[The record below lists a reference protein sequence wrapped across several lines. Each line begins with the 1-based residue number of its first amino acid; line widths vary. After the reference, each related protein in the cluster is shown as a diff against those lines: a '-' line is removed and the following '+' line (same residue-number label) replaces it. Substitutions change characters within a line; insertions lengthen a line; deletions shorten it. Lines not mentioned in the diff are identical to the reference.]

1 MLSKTERDFVEDPST
16 FSKNAAKDLRYRI
29 KRKLKRARP
38 DLELL
43 LQSIDVTG
51 IDPLEL
57 LGLTDVQ
64 HTATQKTD
72 ATNKVLRS
80 QKTATKRFKSLSKF
94 ENW

>member
-38 DLELL
+38 DLEIL

-64 HTATQKTD
+64 HTAQKNDT
-72 ATNKVLRS
+72 TNKVLRS
-80 QKTATKRFKSLSKF
+80 QKTTTKRFKSLSKF

>member
-1 MLSKTERDFVEDPST
+1 MLSKTERDFVEDPSR
-16 FSKNAAKDLRYRI
+16 FSKNTAKDLRYRI
-29 KRKLKRARP
+29 KKKLKRARP

-57 LGLTDVQ
+57 LGLIDVQ
-64 HTATQKTD
+64 DNVAQKTNT
-72 ATNKVLRS
+72 ANKVLRS
-80 QKTATKRFKSLSKF
+80 QKTTTKRFKSLSKF

>member
-16 FSKNAAKDLRYRI
+16 FSNNAAKDLRYRI
-29 KRKLKRARP
+29 KKKLKRARP

-43 LQSIDVTG
+43 LQNTDVIG

-64 HTATQKTD
+64 HTAQKTD
-72 ATNKVLRS
+72 TNNKVLRS

>member
-16 FSKNAAKDLRYRI
+16 FSNNAAKDLRYRI
-29 KRKLKRARP
+29 KKKLKRARP

-43 LQSIDVTG
+43 LQNINVTG

-64 HTATQKTD
+64 HTTQKTD

>member
-16 FSKNAAKDLRYRI
+16 FSNNAAKDLRYRI
-29 KRKLKRARP
+29 KKKLKRARP
-38 DLELL
+38 DLDLL
-43 LQSIDVTG
+43 LQNIDVTG

-57 LGLTDVQ
+57 LGLIDVQ
-64 HTATQKTD
+64 HTIQKTD

>member
-64 HTATQKTD
+64 HTTQKDT
-72 ATNKVLRS
+72 TNKVLRS
-80 QKTATKRFKSLSKF
+80 Q
-94 ENW
+94 

>member
-16 FSKNAAKDLRYRI
+16 FSRNAAKELRYRI
-29 KRKLKRARP
+29 KKKLKRARP

-43 LQSIDVTG
+43 VQNADVTG

-64 HTATQKTD
+64 HDTAQKTD
-72 ATNKVLRS
+72 TNNKVLRL
-80 QKTATKRFKSLSKF
+80 QKTATKRFKSLSKL